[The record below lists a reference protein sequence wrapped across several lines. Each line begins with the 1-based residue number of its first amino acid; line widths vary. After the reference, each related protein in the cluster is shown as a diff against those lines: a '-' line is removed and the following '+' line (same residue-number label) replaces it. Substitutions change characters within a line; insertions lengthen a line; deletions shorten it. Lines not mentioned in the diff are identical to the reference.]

1 MGQHFHDVWVIGMPR
16 RNKIPTLQY
25 WLPIKLSGNPQRTT
39 TKLLLT
45 SCRSYHSTRKT
56 HCSKGL
62 GRTDGPGCFLAEDVV
77 HEDAMLHIP
86 QGTLSISRRW
96 FMAAGT
102 AGGCR
107 ANNLFDTTTMCSQH
121 MSCEVNR
128 QPWNQ
133 HYKKPV
139 FFVIFQKTWKNV
151 QKN

>member
-77 HEDAMLHIP
+77 HEDAMLHMA
-86 QGTLSISRRW
+86 QGTPSRYYEHLSKVVYGGSHRRW
-96 FMAAGT
+96 
-102 AGGCR
+102 
-107 ANNLFDTTTMCSQH
+107 LP
-121 MSCEVNR
+121 CE
-128 QPWNQ
+128 QP
-133 HYKKPV
+133 
-139 FFVIFQKTWKNV
+139 F
-151 QKN
+151 